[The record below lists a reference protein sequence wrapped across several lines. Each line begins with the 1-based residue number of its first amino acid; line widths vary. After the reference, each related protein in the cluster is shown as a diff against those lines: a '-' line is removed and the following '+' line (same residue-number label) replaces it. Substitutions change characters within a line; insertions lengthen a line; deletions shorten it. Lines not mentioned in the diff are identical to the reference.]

1 MLNLFIDRRRTRE
14 TAQTYFSFL
23 FELSELN
30 LEDADAKRY
39 TEILRER
46 LRELNYKENGYIL
59 VANKLPAQYR
69 GTAHL
74 SFLKNIP
81 WVAVFD
87 LFDSSSRRDGLLYA
101 CNETTDAPRAKI
113 RSLDDF
119 KEITTDK
126 DSLISTRGTTWILNN
141 EEMQKGDWIKCSKD
155 CLYRALWGYKQC
167 FPPGQL
173 VCVFLCLSDT
183 AVNEMADIV
192 ENSFS
197 ILGHTA
203 SRSVTIISESK
214 AVAEKVIKVSKPSLQ
229 RELGECSVSGI
240 PWNLLKELVR
250 ELMGPSNFEEKGAT
264 TKLPHFAGP
273 KEVLSKIVHSW
284 DDLEVYCPDPRLPI
298 LADVIEKERD
308 AFYKGAQASQLNLR
322 HNHSIPRSLEKELI
336 GRIERALRSLSKE
349 DVDAN
354 YHVKTVTVSY
364 EPGSGATTLCR
375 RILWSERKSYRCA
388 VVKAITPSTAFQI
401 EKLQSIGHDEKNM
414 NYSLPVLLLVDN
426 FPESDVRLLTES
438 IMKRQTKCVIL
449 ATLPISTSTTHT
461 KFEITLGKLDKHETT
476 LVKDILINITNVNT
490 EKRRGAKQVLEREK
504 RFIWFGLELFGR
516 EYLKIK
522 ERLQNH
528 IHSILMAFMD
538 DSQREHQM
546 LLDICC
552 FLSKYSDGFV
562 IFPHPAVSDILN
574 ERAPWNKQQGPTIQE
589 VHDLFGGLLLEEQNQ
604 TYGYYGWRPAHPLV
618 SEVVTSRISVERT
631 AISALEKVVQ
641 GKAYVMKFV
650 RHQVFRLVLERK
662 RISDPVF
669 VEEQSPDD
677 GTVGPDLENEVFGFY
692 GKRTRYSPVIMDI
705 LEKETCIQ
713 GALKVLLTVCELATK
728 TEDEDKAYAWQQL
741 ARFMGYEMR
750 LTKMDNL
757 DNLLKRLFSAMKKE
771 NPDKQSVPATGIDA
785 AHVAVDIAVSL
796 QPSLSNHYSTKG
808 VLYLLQLSDY
818 KPPSLRTLPEAIEIC
833 RKAMS
838 VYDKGRETSGGRSHF
853 SMIGKIQAIISLLGI
868 VKDLPCFDSE
878 DGKFMTYLKE
888 GDAPLEL
895 IKVLRPEDQEYIQ
908 SLSSTTLDVLNEL
921 FANVKFKQTTTYDEN
936 EVRSFNNAKIR
947 ASLLRRKFY
956 EIIGFDKKEFNSE
969 EYSRRLLS
977 SPSHDLALNQQRA
990 QDVLYFKDE
999 TPYSAWSNLENRDVY
1014 VIYQLLKSLCLWGH
1028 GTHND
1033 MLIYSKACLQLKK
1046 KPQVDELDKI
1056 VTIFVK
1062 KFPHSEWAHLFYYMI
1077 HFPVPNGSLARNNSQ
1092 TKESIK
1098 RCASIVQ
1105 EKAGSRFRKSGAE
1118 YFLGKGIGLNAVVN
1132 SHEFQWLETKW
1143 KSKTHFWRGK
1153 EPSERLERVQGQ
1165 KEPGKK
1171 GIISYQGIQIHFDNT
1186 LYPNE
1191 SKDDLWFYL
1200 GFTVAGPYAYDPVD
1214 NDTYALLKKNALP
1227 STMSQASSESSTTSS
1242 KLSTSPGGHGTR
1254 RRGRSIPSQQPG
1266 TDACKLEYDYEE
1278 STRSDSEN
1286 FGNRNARNRTR
1297 DGVSDDTREEIT
1309 MGGPL
1314 YACGNGESSSEESKS
1329 VWTVNKHGTQRKGC
1343 PIPWQQPGTGACTVG
1358 EYYHDESTCSDFENF
1373 GNRIARNRPHD
1384 TVEEINISNP
1394 LYASESEES
1403 PQKESESVFQWK
1415 TVERRTSKAKESPAD
1430 GTRVKSKRVVGTR
1443 GNEKR
1448 YFEPKYVAQE
1458 GKLRHGAFVLG
1469 TKKSKECSSH
1479 KRGCESTLTD
1489 KCKYAHGW
1497 RGDTLQ
1503 FVCTKC
1509 TAEEKVFCKEKVNH
1523 KPYIWNLGPYLDSRG
1538 EIWKDEKA
1546 V

>member
-1 MLNLFIDRRRTRE
+1 M
-14 TAQTYFSFL
+14 
-23 FELSELN
+23 
-30 LEDADAKRY
+30 EDADAKRH
-39 TEILRER
+39 TEILRKR
-46 LRELNYKENGYIL
+46 LRGLNYKENGYIL
-59 VANKLPAQYR
+59 VVNKLPAQYR
-69 GTAHL
+69 GTARL

-87 LFDSSSRRDGLLYA
+87 LFDSSSRQDGLLHA

-113 RSLDDF
+113 RTLDDF
-119 KEITTDK
+119 KEGTPDK
-126 DSLISTRGTTWILNN
+126 DSLMSTRDTTWILNN

-155 CLYRALWGYKQC
+155 CLYRALWAYKQL
-167 FPPGQL
+167 FPPGRL
-173 VCVFLCLSDT
+173 VCVFLCLSET
-183 AVNEMADIV
+183 AVNEMADIM

-197 ILGHTA
+197 ILGHSA
-203 SRSVTIISESK
+203 SSSVTIISESK
-214 AVAEKVIKVSKPSLQ
+214 AVAETVIKASKPSLQ
-229 RELGECSVSGI
+229 KELAECSVSGI
-240 PWNLLKELVR
+240 SWKLLKEIVR
-250 ELMGPSNFEEKGAT
+250 ELLGPSEFEEIGAT
-264 TKLPHFAGP
+264 TELPHFAGQ

-284 DDLEVYCPDPRLPI
+284 DDLEVYCPNPRLPK
-298 LADVIEKERD
+298 LAEAIEKERD
-308 AFYKGAQASQLNLR
+308 AFYKGAQASQVNLF
-322 HNHSIPRSLEKELI
+322 HDHSIPRSLEKEI
-336 GRIERALRSLSKE
+336 TGRIERALKSLSKE

-354 YHVKTVTVSY
+354 CHVKTVTVSY

-375 RILWSERKSYRCA
+375 RILWNKRRNYRCA
-388 VVKAITPSTAFQI
+388 VVKAMTTSTAFQI
-401 EKLQSIGHDEKNM
+401 DSLQSIGYDEKNM
-414 NYSLPVLLLVDN
+414 NFSLPVLLLVDN

-438 IMKRQTKCVIL
+438 IMKKQTRCVML
-449 ATLPISTSTTHT
+449 TTLPISTSTAHT
-461 KFEITLGKLDKHETT
+461 KFELKLGKLDEEETT
-476 LVKDILINITNVNT
+476 RVKNILINITNVNT
-490 EKRRGAKQVLEREK
+490 EKRRGAEQVLEREK

-516 EYLKIK
+516 DYLKIK
-522 ERLQNH
+522 ERLLNH
-528 IHSILMAFMD
+528 IHSIFMAFMD
-538 DSQREHQM
+538 DSQREHHV

-562 IFPHPAVSDILN
+562 IFPHTAVSDILN
-574 ERAPWNKQQGPTIQE
+574 ERAPWSKQQAPSIQDVHE
-589 VHDLFGGLLLEEQNQ
+589 VFGGLLLEEQNQ
-604 TYGYYGWRPAHPLV
+604 TNGYFGWRPAHPLV
-618 SEVVTSRISVERT
+618 SEVVTSRISVEGT

-641 GKAYVMKFV
+641 GKASALKFV
-650 RHQVFRLVLERK
+650 RHKVFRLVLERK

-669 VEEQSPDD
+669 VEEQQADD
-677 GTVGPDLENEVFGFY
+677 GTVGTDFENEVFGFY

-705 LEKETCIQ
+705 LEKGSRIH
-713 GALKVLLTVCELATK
+713 GALNVLLTVCELATK

-750 LTKMDNL
+750 LTQMDKQN
-757 DNLLKRLFSAMKKE
+757 DLLKRLFSAMNGAMKKE
-771 NPDKQSVPATGIDA
+771 SPGKLLTPTTVIDA

-796 QPSLSNHYSTKG
+796 QPGLTNHYTTKG

-818 KPPSLRTLPEAIEIC
+818 KPPSHRTLPEAIEIC
-833 RKAMS
+833 RKAIS
-838 VYDKGRETSGGRSHF
+838 VYEKARETSRGRSHF
-853 SMIGKIQAIISLLGI
+853 SMIGEIQAIISLLGI

-878 DGKFMTYLKE
+878 DGKFMRYLKEE
-888 GDAPLEL
+888 GDAPPEL
-895 IKVLRPEDQEYIQ
+895 IEVLRPEDEEFIRT
-908 SLSSTTLDVLNEL
+908 LSSTTLNVLNEL

-977 SPSHDLALNQQRA
+977 SPSHDLALNQQQA
-990 QDVLYFKDE
+990 QDILYFKDE

-1014 VIYQLLKSLCLWGH
+1014 VIYQLLKSLCLRGH

-1033 MLIYSKACLQLKK
+1033 MLIYSKACLQLNE
-1046 KPQVDELDKI
+1046 KPQVDELDKT

-1062 KFPHSEWAHLFYYMI
+1062 KFPDSEWAHLFYYMI
-1077 HFPVPNGSLARNNSQ
+1077 HFPVPNGSLARYNSQ

-1105 EKAGSRFRKSGAE
+1105 EKAGSGFRKSGAE

-1165 KEPGKK
+1165 KEPGRK

-1227 STMSQASSESSTTSS
+1227 STMSHASSESSTTSS
-1242 KLSTSPGGHGTR
+1242 KLSSSPGGHGTR
-1254 RRGRSIPSQQPG
+1254 RRGRPTPSQQPG
-1266 TDACKLEYDYEE
+1266 TVVCKLEYDYEE

-1286 FGNRNARNRTR
+1286 FGKRNARNRTR

-1314 YACGNGESSSEESKS
+1314 YACGNSESSSEESKS
-1329 VWTVNKHGTQRKGC
+1329 VWTVNKHGTQRRGR
-1343 PIPWQQPGTGACTVG
+1343 PIPWEQPGAGACKVG
-1358 EYYHDESTCSDFENF
+1358 GYGHDESTCSDFENV
-1373 GNRIARNRPHD
+1373 GSRIARNRAHD
-1384 TVEEINISNP
+1384 AVEEITIGDL

-1403 PQKESESVFQWK
+1403 PQKESETVFQWK

-1430 GTRVKSKRVVGTR
+1430 ATRVKSKRVVGTR
-1443 GNEKR
+1443 GNEER
-1448 YFEPKYVAQE
+1448 YFEPKYVGQE

-1469 TKKSKECSSH
+1469 TRKAKECSVH

-1509 TAEEKVFCKEKVNH
+1509 TEEKKFLCKEKVNH

>member
-1 MLNLFIDRRRTRE
+1 M
-14 TAQTYFSFL
+14 
-23 FELSELN
+23 
-30 LEDADAKRY
+30 EDADAKRY
-39 TEILRER
+39 TEMLRER

-87 LFDSSSRRDGLLYA
+87 LFDSSSRRDGLLHA
-101 CNETTDAPRAKI
+101 CNEATDAPRAKI

-119 KEITTDK
+119 KEVTTDK
-126 DSLISTRGTTWILNN
+126 DSLISTRGTTWILNS
-141 EEMQKGDWIKCSKD
+141 EDMQKGDWIKCSKD
-155 CLYRALWGYKQC
+155 CLYRALWAYKQC
-167 FPPGQL
+167 FPPGRL
-173 VCVFLCLSDT
+173 VCVFLCLSET
-183 AVNEMADIV
+183 AVNEMADIM

-197 ILGHTA
+197 ILGHSA
-203 SRSVTIISESK
+203 SSSVTIISESK
-214 AVAEKVIKVSKPSLQ
+214 AVVETVIKASKPSLQ
-229 RELGECSVSGI
+229 KELGECSVSGI
-240 PWNLLKELVR
+240 PWSLLKEIVR
-250 ELMGPSNFEEKGAT
+250 ELMGPSKFEEKGAT
-264 TKLPHFAGP
+264 TELPHFTGL

-284 DDLEVYCPDPRLPI
+284 DDLEVYCPNPRLPR
-298 LADVIEKERD
+298 LAEAIEKERD
-308 AFYKGAQASQLNLR
+308 AFYKGAQASQVNLS

-336 GRIERALRSLSKE
+336 GRIERTLKSLSKE

-375 RILWSERKSYRCA
+375 RILWSKRKNYRCA

-401 EKLQSIGHDEKNM
+401 ENLQSIGYDEKNM

-438 IMKRQTKCVIL
+438 IMKKQTKCVIL
-449 ATLPISTSTTHT
+449 TTLPINSTSTAHT
-461 KFEITLGKLDKHETT
+461 KFEITLGKLDEQETT

-490 EKRRGAKQVLEREK
+490 EKRRGAEQVLEREK

-538 DSQREHQM
+538 DSQREHQI

-552 FLSKYSDGFV
+552 FLSKYSDGSV
-562 IFPHPAVSDILN
+562 IFPHPAISDILN
-574 ERAPWNKQQGPTIQE
+574 ERTPWNDKQGPSIQE

-618 SEVVTSRISVERT
+618 SEVVTSRISVEGT

-650 RHQVFRLVLERK
+650 RHQVFRLVLGRK

-677 GTVGPDLENEVFGFY
+677 GTVGPDFENEVFGFY
-692 GKRTRYSPVIMDI
+692 GMRTRYSPVIMDI
-705 LEKETCIQ
+705 LEKESCIQ
-713 GALKVLLTVCELATK
+713 GALNVLLTVCELATK
-728 TEDEDKAYAWQQL
+728 TEDEDKPYAWQQL

-750 LTKMDNL
+750 LTKMDNP
-757 DNLLKRLFSAMKKE
+757 DNLSKRLFSAMKKE
-771 NPDKQSVPATGIDA
+771 NPDKQAMSTTGIDA

-796 QPSLSNHYSTKG
+796 QPSLTNHYSTKG
-808 VLYLLQLSDY
+808 VLFLLQLSDY

-833 RKAMS
+833 RKATS
-838 VYDKGRETSGGRSHF
+838 VYDKARETSRGRSHF
-853 SMIGKIQAIISLLGI
+853 SMIGKIQAMISLLGI

-878 DGKFMTYLKE
+878 DGKFMTYLKK

-895 IKVLRPEDQEYIQ
+895 TKVLRPEEQEYIQ
-908 SLSSTTLDVLNEL
+908 NLSSTTPDVLNEL
-921 FANVKFKQTTTYDEN
+921 FANVKFKQTTTYDED

-956 EIIGFDKKEFNSE
+956 EIIGFDKKQFNSE

-977 SPSHDLALNQQRA
+977 SPSHDLARNQQQA
-990 QDVLYFKDE
+990 QDILYFKDE

-1014 VIYQLLKSLCLWGH
+1014 VIYQLLKSLCLCGH

-1033 MLIYSKACLQLKK
+1033 MLIYSKACLQLND
-1046 KPQVDELDKI
+1046 KPQVDELETI

-1062 KFPHSEWAHLFYYMI
+1062 KFPNSEWAHLFYYMT
-1077 HFPVPNGSLARNNSQ
+1077 HFPLPNGSLAPYNSQ
-1092 TKESIK
+1092 TKESIR

-1105 EKAGSRFRKSGAE
+1105 EKAGSGFRKSGAE

-1214 NDTYALLKKNALP
+1214 NDTYALLKKNASP
-1227 STMSQASSESSTTSS
+1227 STMSHASSESSTNSG
-1242 KLSTSPGGHGTR
+1242 KLSSSPGGHSTR
-1254 RRGRSIPSQQPG
+1254 RRSRPIPSQQPG
-1266 TDACKLEYDYEE
+1266 TVACKLEYDYAE
-1278 STRSDSEN
+1278 STRSDSET
-1286 FGNRNARNRTR
+1286 FCNRNARICTR
-1297 DGVSDDTREEIT
+1297 DGVSEDTTKETTI
-1309 MGGPL
+1309 GGPL
-1314 YACGNGESSSEESKS
+1314 YAFENGESSSKKSRS
-1329 VWTVNKHGTQRKGC
+1329 VWKVNKHGTQRIDP
-1343 PIPWQQPGTGACTVG
+1343 PIPWHQPRTGAYKVG
-1358 EYYHDESTCSDFENF
+1358 YDHDGGTCSDSEHF
-1373 GNRIARNRPHD
+1373 GNRIARNRAPD
-1384 TVEEINISNP
+1384 TVEEITIGGP
-1394 LYASESEES
+1394 LCVSESEES
-1403 PQKESESVFQWK
+1403 PQNESESVFQWK

-1430 GTRVKSKRVVGTR
+1430 ATRVKSKRVVGTR
-1443 GNEKR
+1443 GNEER
-1448 YFEPKYVAQE
+1448 YFEPKYVGQE

-1469 TKKSKECSSH
+1469 TRKAKECCFH

-1489 KCKYAHGW
+1489 KCNYAHGW

-1509 TAEEKVFCKEKVNH
+1509 TAEEKFLCKEKVNH
-1523 KPYIWNLGPYLDSRG
+1523 EPYIWNLGPYLDSRG
-1538 EIWKDEKA
+1538 ELWKDEK
-1546 V
+1546 VV